1 MKYPPKFTRRFR
13 IVIVMNVIFLKLK
26 KKRNLLEKL
35 IFISFG
41 YISLVFGFSPKV
53 LAAGSHNPGL
63 SLGSP

>member
-26 KKRNLLEKL
+26 KRNLLEKW

>member
-13 IVIVMNVIFLKLK
+13 IVIVMNVILIEK
-26 KKRNLLEKL
+26 KKSIRNFF
-35 IFISFG
+35 FISFG

>member
-26 KKRNLLEKL
+26 KRNLLEKL
-35 IFISFG
+35 ILIYFG

>member
-13 IVIVMNVIFLKLK
+13 IVIVMNVIFLKL

-53 LAAGSHNPGL
+53 LATGSHNPGL

>member
-1 MKYPPKFTRRFR
+1 MKDPPKFTRRFR

-26 KKRNLLEKL
+26 KRNLKL

>member
-13 IVIVMNVIFLKLK
+13 IVIVMNVIFIKL
-26 KKRNLLEKL
+26 KKRNLLEKCIL
-35 IFISFG
+35 ISFG

>member
-13 IVIVMNVIFLKLK
+13 IVIVMNVILI
-26 KKRNLLEKL
+26 EKNKS
-35 IFISFG
+35 IRKFFFISFG